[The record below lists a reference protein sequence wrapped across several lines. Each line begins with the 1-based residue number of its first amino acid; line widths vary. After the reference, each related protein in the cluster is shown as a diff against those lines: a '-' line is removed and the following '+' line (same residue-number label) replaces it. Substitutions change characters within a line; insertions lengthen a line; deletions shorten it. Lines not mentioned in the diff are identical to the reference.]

1 MSHNITMTCN
11 KPVLLVGVGTF
22 AAGAV
27 GAFSGADGVSRA
39 CGVDWWPRPKA
50 LPAEVGYV
58 ALNPE
63 PSDEFYF
70 GKTEI
75 EYAVAV
81 RRSAGDLSR
90 LLGDPDAV
98 LVFFCKLGGDC
109 GSFVPPMIL
118 RMLSVPPERARAVV
132 STPFPFEGALRNARA
147 AEALD
152 TLRSLVSELTH
163 VSPKDVIEHLAKPI
177 GMQHGYDAMETH
189 LLDAVR
195 DCLRRE
201 ETTEP

>member
-1 MSHNITMTCN
+1 M
-11 KPVLLVGVGTF
+11 
-22 AAGAV
+22 

-39 CGVDWWPRPKA
+39 CGVDWWPRPKV

-58 ALNPE
+58 ELNPD
-63 PSDEFYF
+63 PSDDVSAPQDQL
-70 GKTEI
+70 

-90 LLGDPDAV
+90 LLGDPDGV
-98 LVFFCKLGGDC
+98 LVFFCKLGGSC

-118 RMLSVPPERARAVV
+118 RKLNIPPERARVVV
-132 STPFPFEGALRNARA
+132 STPFPFEGAFRNARA

-152 TLRSLVSELTH
+152 ILRSRVSVLTH
-163 VSPKDVIEHLAKPI
+163 VAPNDVMERMSKPV
-177 GMQHGYDAMETH
+177 GMQHAYDAVETH

-195 DCLRRE
+195 ECLRGE
-201 ETTEP
+201 GTAQS